1 MNDYRRGYLAGL
13 SHAAAIALR
22 TAQGVSEA
30 TRGDGCSGRGVNAA
44 TEAAKAIA
52 EAIETERGVIRAG
65 VSGDNSGGGNGT

>member
-22 TAQGVSEA
+22 TAQGVLEA
-30 TRGDGCSGRGVNAA
+30 PRGNECSGRGVNAA

-52 EAIETERGVIRAG
+52 EAIQSERERIRAG

>member
-13 SHAAAIALR
+13 SHAAAIALS

-52 EAIETERGVIRAG
+52 EAIQTERERIRAG
-65 VSGDNSGGGNGT
+65 VSGDNSGGGNGG

>member
-1 MNDYRRGYLAGL
+1 MSDYRRGYLAGL
-13 SHAAAIALR
+13 SYAAAIALR

-52 EAIETERGVIRAG
+52 EAIQSEREHIRAG